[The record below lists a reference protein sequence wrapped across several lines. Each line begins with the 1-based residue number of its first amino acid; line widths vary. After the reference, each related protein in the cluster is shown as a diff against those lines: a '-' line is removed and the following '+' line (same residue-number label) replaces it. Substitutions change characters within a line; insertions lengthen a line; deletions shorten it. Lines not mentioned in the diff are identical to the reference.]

1 MVNDDKFIEIK
12 QNWWHIEEIYS
23 PNNARVI
30 RQVMDIFTNESQI
43 PIILTDKFVGLKVTA
58 RNSSNREIAFLE
70 YSDSIILNLTD
81 LNSFPS
87 IPNELKDSNI
97 LYGYNSRHV
106 RIEIEYISIDPK
118 IGDLENEE
126 TLSKLKYKIWNKILP
141 KRTSTIGL
149 IRILQPEIDITLPL
163 GWRMGGSN
171 IFRKFFGYHKSK
183 EGYSV
188 GLKCIIQN
196 KTDPLNEFNVDFYPP
211 FIKTNNGKRT
221 YNYFIYPHPK
231 LKNESNNL
239 RFEFSYQSQISY
251 IMALISI
258 TPFIIFL
265 PISLYTFIYHVLYLF
280 EMPTFLTIM
289 NSSIAIGISVL
300 LLTFSIFDYNL
311 IKEGYDIPHKYWHLI
326 ILLFS
331 IAMFSLVVVMDIN
344 TQNLQNTN
352 SMVTYF
358 YKQLVIF
365 I

>member
-126 TLSKLKYKIWNKILP
+126 TFVGARSMKPSGSSWSFSFQRIKVRRKLSL
-141 KRTSTIGL
+141 
-149 IRILQPEIDITLPL
+149 
-163 GWRMGGSN
+163 
-171 IFRKFFGYHKSK
+171 
-183 EGYSV
+183 V
-188 GLKCIIQN
+188 
-196 KTDPLNEFNVDFYPP
+196 
-211 FIKTNNGKRT
+211 FIKR
-221 YNYFIYPHPK
+221 
-231 LKNESNNL
+231 S
-239 RFEFSYQSQISY
+239 
-251 IMALISI
+251 
-258 TPFIIFL
+258 
-265 PISLYTFIYHVLYLF
+265 
-280 EMPTFLTIM
+280 
-289 NSSIAIGISVL
+289 
-300 LLTFSIFDYNL
+300 
-311 IKEGYDIPHKYWHLI
+311 
-326 ILLFS
+326 
-331 IAMFSLVVVMDIN
+331 
-344 TQNLQNTN
+344 
-352 SMVTYF
+352 
-358 YKQLVIF
+358 
-365 I
+365 